1 VRTLARIA
9 SLSLLLV
16 FGQQAFA
23 NSCPPGHPPTNC
35 APPSGPVI
43 LDLAGQAVPH
53 GFQQYTASFIA
64 GVTTTQIS
72 FAFREDP
79 AFLQL
84 DNVSVTTGGGPNLLT
99 NGDFEGG
106 GVLVGSV
113 LVPTAWNALN
123 SFGTEFAGQLSSRC
137 GIGSSHCW
145 SDGSVQGYDG
155 LNQSIATAIG
165 RTYVVTFS
173 LSDDGRLTTFQQ
185 LSTNGNTTGT
195 GGNGVDLLLYA
206 GAGIP
211 TEGPPATEGPPPTG
225 VPEPATLALF
235 AAGLAALGFSR
246 RRTRA

>member
-1 VRTLARIA
+1 MRTLARIA
-9 SLSLLLV
+9 SLSLLLA

-23 NSCPPGHPPTNC
+23 NPCPPGNPPTNC

-53 GFQQYTASFIA
+53 AFQQYTASFIA

-79 AFLQL
+79 DFLLL

-106 GVLVGSV
+106 GGSV
-113 LVPTAWNALN
+113 PTGWTHLN
-123 SFGTEFAGQLSSRC
+123 TFGAGAAGVLDSGC
-137 GIGSSHCW
+137 GITGSHCW
-145 SDGSVQGYDG
+145 SDGSIQGYDG
-155 LNQSIATAIG
+155 LNQSITTAIG
-165 RTYVVTFS
+165 TTYHVTFS
-173 LSDDGRLTTFQQ
+173 LTDTGGLSSFQH
-185 LSTNGNTTGT
+185 LSTNGDTTDT
-195 GGNGVDLLLYA
+195 GGNGIDLLLYA

-211 TEGPPATEGPPPTG
+211 TEGPASTGSVG

-235 AAGLAALGFSR
+235 AAGLAGLGLSR
-246 RRTRA
+246 RRRELA

>member
-1 VRTLARIA
+1 MRTLAGIA
-9 SLSLLLV
+9 SLSLLLA

-23 NSCPPGHPPTNC
+23 NPCPPGNPPTNC

-79 AFLQL
+79 DFLQL

-106 GVLVGSV
+106 GGP
-113 LVPTAWNALN
+113 VPTGWTHLN
-123 SFGTEFAGQLSSRC
+123 TFGAGAAGVLDSSC
-137 GIGSSHCW
+137 GIGGSHCW
-145 SDGSVQGYDG
+145 SDGSIQGYDG
-155 LNQSIATAIG
+155 LNQSITTAIG
-165 RTYVVTFS
+165 TTYDVTFS
-173 LSDDGRLTTFQQ
+173 LNDGGRLITFQQ
-185 LSTNGNTTGT
+185 LSTNGNTTDT
-195 GGNGVDLLLYA
+195 GGNGIDLLLYA

-211 TEGPPATEGPPPTG
+211 TEGPPPSVG

-235 AAGLAALGFSR
+235 VAGLAGLGFSHR
-246 RRTRA
+246 RRARA

>member
-1 VRTLARIA
+1 MRTLARIA

-23 NSCPPGHPPTNC
+23 NPCPPGNPPTNC

-53 GFQQYTASFIA
+53 GYQQYTSSFIA

-79 AFLQL
+79 AFLEL

-99 NGDFEGG
+99 NGNFEGG
-106 GVLVGSV
+106 GGSV
-113 LVPTAWNALN
+113 PTGWTALN
-123 SFGTEFAGQLSSRC
+123 AFGAAAAGHLSSGC
-137 GIGSSHCW
+137 GVGGSACW
-145 SDGSVQGYDG
+145 YDGSVQGYDG
-155 LNQSIATAIG
+155 LNQSITTAIG
-165 RTYVVTFS
+165 TTYNVAFS
-173 LSDDGRLTTFQQ
+173 LNDNGPLTTFQQ

-195 GGNGVDLLLYA
+195 GGNGIDLLLYA

-211 TEGPPATEGPPPTG
+211 TEGPPSAEGPPPTG
-225 VPEPATLALF
+225 VPEPGTLALF
-235 AAGLAALGFSR
+235 AAGFVGLGFSR
-246 RRTRA
+246 RRRARA